1 MVVNYTSPKSQ
12 SRAEEVVKAIK
23 QANTASQ
30 AVAVQADVTSD
41 AGQTA
46 LIDAAVKLG
55 TRGKLDVLVH
65 NAGDGEDCYLK
76 DITEGFY
83 YKQTDLNIKGEF
95 SLPLGPYRALRS
107 TLLTRPVEK
116 APIFLTQKAVEHIP
130 RGGRII
136 IISSVSARMGV
147 PQQTVYAATKAA
159 NEALARVWSTEL
171 GQSKGITVNCVNP
184 GPVATDGYYNSDQ
197 DFIDSLKPLIDSTP
211 AAARIGEV
219 EDIAPIVAFLASEE
233 GGWVTG
239 QAISASGGLLFH

>member
-1 MVVNYTSPKSQ
+1 M
-12 SRAEEVVKAIK
+12 
-23 QANTASQ
+23 
-30 AVAVQADVTSD
+30 
-41 AGQTA
+41 
-46 LIDAAVKLG
+46 
-55 TRGKLDVLVH
+55 
-65 NAGDGEDCYLK
+65 
-76 DITEGFY
+76 
-83 YKQTDLNIKGEF
+83 
-95 SLPLGPYRALRS
+95 
-107 TLLTRPVEK
+107 
-116 APIFLTQKAVEHIP
+116 P

-197 DFIDSLKPLIDSTP
+197 DFVDSLKPLIDSTP

-233 GGWVTG
+233 GRWVTG